1 MKILMIIN
9 RVKKLKR
16 SHPAFIDT
24 LLSKLRSKLIISSLD
39 GGNKNYEELF
49 FWGSRDDE
57 ILPFCKVYCHHH
69 HHHHH
74 HHHRHLLGE
83 VTEVAW
89 NTLEIVSERNN
100 LPNAITRQCPVLIN
114 PLICVTMQGHTRCR
128 WSPRIRRQACAWSAH
143 AGNLALIVMM
153 IMMAMVISMMVMIF
167 FMVTMV
173 IWVMIFVMM
182 TIMILVMMVK

>member
-49 FWGSRDDE
+49 FWTDE

-69 HHHHH
+69 HHHRHH
-74 HHHRHLLGE
+74 HHHHLLGE

-100 LPNAITRQCPVLIN
+100 LPNAITRQCLVLIN

-128 WSPRIRRQACAWSAH
+128 WLPRIRRQACAWSAH

-153 IMMAMVISMMVMIF
+153 IMMAMVISM
-167 FMVTMV
+167 V
-173 IWVMIFVMM
+173 IWVM
-182 TIMILVMMVK
+182 MVK